1 MVLGN
6 STRRDNLFAYK
17 TVTFCGY
24 PFQDIRLKL
33 SFVTPR
39 LLRAG
44 VRSSPVTPHTQRA
57 RAMTC
62 MRFRLFPVRSPLLRE
77 SRLLSLPLG
86 TEMVHFPRFVSTP
99 YGFRCGYLEFIE
111 MGFPIRKSPDQ
122 SLFSGSP
129 ELIAAS
135 HVLHHL
141 PAPRHPPYALSN
153 LTIKFSQDK
162 KTAVLLKLSKNLLDL
177 SFPQNLWGI
186 YALIPMSS
194 SRFAGDD
201 THMYG
206 GADRDRT
213 GDLRRAKPAL
223 SHLSY
228 SPKNFSSGKIF
239 DSVHPKIDFCGFPG
253 SFWSLNQI

>member
-1 MVLGN
+1 VVLGD

-17 TVTFCGY
+17 TVTFYGY
-24 PFQDIRLKL
+24 PFQSIRLKL

-44 VRSSPVTPHTQRA
+44 VRSSPMTPHTQRA

-86 TEMVHFPRFVSTP
+86 TEMVHFPRFASTP

-135 HVLHHL
+135 HVLHRL

-153 LTIKFSQDK
+153 LTIKFGQDK
-162 KTAVLLKLSKNLLDL
+162 KSAAYSIVKELFIYLFLKARK
-177 SFPQNLWGI
+177 
-186 YALIPMSS
+186 
-194 SRFAGDD
+194 
-201 THMYG
+201 T
-206 GADRDRT
+206 
-213 GDLRRAKPAL
+213 
-223 SHLSY
+223 
-228 SPKNFSSGKIF
+228 FS
-239 DSVHPKIDFCGFPG
+239 V
-253 SFWSLNQI
+253 